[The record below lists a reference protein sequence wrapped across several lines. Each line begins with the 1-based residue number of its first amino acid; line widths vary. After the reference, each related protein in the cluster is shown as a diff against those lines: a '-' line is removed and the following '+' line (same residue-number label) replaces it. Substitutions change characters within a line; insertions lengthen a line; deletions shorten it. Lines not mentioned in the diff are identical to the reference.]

1 MSMYEVH
8 LGSWR
13 RAPEEGGRFLS
24 YRELADQLADHATE
38 MGFTHVELL
47 PVMEH
52 PFYGSWGYQTIGYY
66 APTRR
71 FGEPKDFM
79 AFVDRLH
86 QRGIG
91 VILDWVPAHFPQDA
105 HGLTY
110 FDGSHLYEHADPRLR
125 EHPDWGTR
133 VFNFGRLE
141 VANFLIGNA
150 LYWLD
155 RYHVDGL
162 RVDAVASM
170 IYLDYSRQPGEWLP
184 NPFGGRENLDAI
196 AFVKRLNEVVYG
208 LHPDVVM
215 VAEESTSWPGV
226 SRPVYLGGLGFGLKW
241 NMGWMHDVLEYV
253 RHEPVHRKYHHNQL
267 TFGMLYAWTENFL
280 LPLSHD
286 EVVYGKGSLL
296 RKMPGDEWQR
306 FANLR
311 LLYAFMWGYP
321 GKKLLFMGGE
331 LAQSDEWDH
340 ERSLDWHLLEAGPHH
355 QGVKRL
361 VADLNRLYRAEP
373 ALHELDAEPEGFRW
387 MDCSDSEQSVVSF
400 VRFGRDPRSLALCV
414 CNFTPVPRRG
424 YRVGVPRAGW
434 WAEVVNT
441 DSALYGGSD
450 VGNGGGLRSEP
461 VPWHGQP
468 HSVVLTLPPLGGLLL
483 RLAGP

>member
-1 MSMYEVH
+1 
-8 LGSWR
+8 
-13 RAPEEGGRFLS
+13 
-24 YRELADQLADHATE
+24 
-38 MGFTHVELL
+38 
-47 PVMEH
+47 
-52 PFYGSWGYQTIGYY
+52 
-66 APTRR
+66 
-71 FGEPKDFM
+71 
-79 AFVDRLH
+79 
-86 QRGIG
+86 
-91 VILDWVPAHFPQDA
+91 
-105 HGLTY
+105 
-110 FDGSHLYEHADPRLR
+110 
-125 EHPDWGTR
+125 
-133 VFNFGRLE
+133 
-141 VANFLIGNA
+141 
-150 LYWLD
+150 
-155 RYHVDGL
+155 
-162 RVDAVASM
+162 
-170 IYLDYSRQPGEWLP
+170 
-184 NPFGGRENLDAI
+184 
-196 AFVKRLNEVVYG
+196 
-208 LHPDVVM
+208 
-215 VAEESTSWPGV
+215 
-226 SRPVYLGGLGFGLKW
+226 
-241 NMGWMHDVLEYV
+241 
-253 RHEPVHRKYHHNQL
+253 
-267 TFGMLYAWTENFL
+267 MLYAWTENFL

-400 VRFGRDPRSLALCV
+400 VRFGRDPRSLVLCL

-468 HSVVLTLPPLGGLLL
+468 HSVLLTLPPLGGLLL
-483 RLAGP
+483 RYTGP